1 MMLRMI
7 ITALCLTVAITGATA
22 ATENP
27 DITRIRALYEDAR
40 KKDCGDDC
48 EHYNYTVTLNSI
60 LPATGPQTKNIKF
73 TLTAE
78 QANPREDP
86 YLFRRHLH
94 KVTVSWNISASAQYT
109 VEYLYDEKERPVFFF
124 HKEEG
129 VGGGSEKRMYFAG
142 NRLIRFD
149 TVSLP
154 DPGNKGRSI
163 RDSGFN
169 ENEIREARTIL
180 HRALRYRKLFR
191 TLAEACD
198 WN

>member
-40 KKDCGDDC
+40 KKECGDDC

-78 QANPREDP
+78 QANP
-86 YLFRRHLH
+86 
-94 KVTVSWNISASAQYT
+94 
-109 VEYLYDEKERPVFFF
+109 
-124 HKEEG
+124 
-129 VGGGSEKRMYFAG
+129 
-142 NRLIRFD
+142 
-149 TVSLP
+149 
-154 DPGNKGRSI
+154 
-163 RDSGFN
+163 
-169 ENEIREARTIL
+169 
-180 HRALRYRKLFR
+180 
-191 TLAEACD
+191 
-198 WN
+198 